1 MFDGE
6 HALLQELI
14 NSHNPTIC
22 IGNDIL
28 TREDGRDVV
37 KMLEKIAVENN
48 VIRDDWNGFNIMLR
62 ESSRAGAYDIGLGK
76 LPDAQKTIENAELIW
91 LLGADKVTVPQIPE
105 TAFVVYQGHHGDEG
119 A

>member
-6 HALLQELI
+6 HPILDELM
-14 NSHNPTIC
+14 NSHNPSIC

-37 KMLEKIAVENN
+37 KMLENVAVKHN

-76 LPDAQKTIENAELIW
+76 LPDAQKKIENAELIW
-91 LLGADKVTVPQIPE
+91 LLGADKITVPEIPE
-105 TAFVVYQGHHGDEG
+105 NAFVI
-119 A
+119 